1 MISTRE
7 LYYLNRALDGKK
19 IYGINPQ
26 DDNEFELFGSE
37 KVKENLIE
45 EKILNKD
52 GSINDLSFLI
62 LKNLEKYKKSSNYIW
77 INDVV
82 MSMDKSD
89 FLIYFKKKSDGRLLF
104 KKTTKEVMIFNI
116 IKQYEFLWD
125 NKAQEQHTVSIPI
138 EDFLKDKVLV
148 KSNKDILYIEKV
160 KNRRIISCDAYY
172 KENNEVFKYDFI
184 KEKLINVNPLD
195 IRKGLLDLYNMEV
208 N

>member
-1 MISTRE
+1 
-7 LYYLNRALDGKK
+7 
-19 IYGINPQ
+19 
-26 DDNEFELFGSE
+26 
-37 KVKENLIE
+37 
-45 EKILNKD
+45 
-52 GSINDLSFLI
+52 
-62 LKNLEKYKKSSNYIW
+62 
-77 INDVV
+77 
-82 MSMDKSD
+82 
-89 FLIYFKKKSDGRLLF
+89 
-104 KKTTKEVMIFNI
+104 MIFNI